1 MRTVDIRSKTEIFNR
16 TRLENKGKAL
26 TYQELIDILKEKGI
40 PADITSLAIKHHFID
55 KAEVEGKMLYS
66 FQTVSLHTD
75 SMQSFYNEKNKK
87 KRQWL
92 ENSKQPVKDALTE
105 RAAIALL
112 SQKGYRIKRI
122 VGFDLD
128 RFMKEQPE
136 LYHKYAKYEYI

>member
-16 TRLENKGKAL
+16 TRLESKGKVF
-26 TYQELIDILKEKGI
+26 TYQELASLLKEKGI
-40 PADITSLAIKHHFID
+40 PVDITGLAIKHHFID
-55 KAEVEGKMLYS
+55 KAEVEGKMVYS

-87 KRQWL
+87 KKLWR
-92 ENSKQPVKDALTE
+92 ENSKQPVKEALTE

-122 VGFDLD
+122 IGFDLE